1 MKADGSRLD
10 ISGKTGC
17 YRNLFQNCASLT
29 TAPALLASA
38 LADYCYTSMF
48 RNCTSLTSSPELP
61 ATAVAGWCYASMF
74 AGCKSLTVPPALP
87 ATTLADSCY
96 YQMFW
101 DCASLTGDVAV
112 VLAQTSTIPGN
123 ALYKMFRNTAGQSR
137 LTFTLDMSGFAAVP
151 QLPSPDTMSVFDS
164 ASDVRLTIKVPASL
178 LTTWKESSNWSNFAD
193 RIVAA

>member
-29 TAPALLASA
+29 TAPAL
-38 LADYCYTSMF
+38 
-48 RNCTSLTSSPELP
+48 
-61 ATAVAGWCYASMF
+61 
-74 AGCKSLTVPPALP
+74 P

-101 DCASLTGDVAV
+101 DCDSLTGDVAV